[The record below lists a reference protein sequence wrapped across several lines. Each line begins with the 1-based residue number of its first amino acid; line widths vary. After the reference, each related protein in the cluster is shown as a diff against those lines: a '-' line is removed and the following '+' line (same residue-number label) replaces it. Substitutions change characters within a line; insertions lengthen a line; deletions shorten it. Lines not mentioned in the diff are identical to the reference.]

1 MSSASCSN
9 CIAWENV
16 GVETVLCSFASGAG
30 GAYSFNGPI
39 MDKAGN
45 LYRRDYVY
53 KVGSISEGV
62 FEVSPSKNGWTQ
74 KVIYDNGVNT
84 GNPDGGG
91 ITMDAAGDIFGVY
104 WTTFAPSGAFE
115 LSPNGKGG
123 WNSKVIHTFDQNIF
137 AIGVPVLDK
146 SGNLYGTGQG
156 TSNPGMVYKLSP
168 KKNGQWTLKN
178 LYAFKGGTD
187 GSNPYAGIEFDAA
200 GNIYGTTFTGGKS
213 NLGTVGKSSYRE
225 KVLWRFNGKD
235 GSAPL
240 SSVVLDGA
248 GKLYGTTT
256 TGGGTG
262 RHGYEGCGV
271 AFELMP

>member
-104 WTTFAPSGAFE
+104 WTTFTPSGAFE

-146 SGNLYGTGQG
+146 SGSLYGTGQG

-168 KKNGQWTLKN
+168 KTDGQWTLKN

-200 GNIYGTTFTGGKS
+200 GKHLRHRGYRRQVQPGNCFRA
-213 NLGTVGKSSYRE
+213 SSWQEQLPRE
-225 KVLWRFNGKD
+225 D
-235 GSAPL
+235 
-240 SSVVLDGA
+240 SV
-248 GKLYGTTT
+248 
-256 TGGGTG
+256 
-262 RHGYEGCGV
+262 E
-271 AFELMP
+271 FQW